1 MAGAPSGTGL
11 PDHIAASSWAAPA
24 GGQVIDN
31 IARIE
36 AGKPPLY
43 AVDFARGY

>member
-1 MAGAPSGTGL
+1 VPETAVESVL
-11 PDHIAASSWAAPA
+11 
-24 GGQVIDN
+24 DN

-43 AVDFARGY
+43 AVDFGQGY